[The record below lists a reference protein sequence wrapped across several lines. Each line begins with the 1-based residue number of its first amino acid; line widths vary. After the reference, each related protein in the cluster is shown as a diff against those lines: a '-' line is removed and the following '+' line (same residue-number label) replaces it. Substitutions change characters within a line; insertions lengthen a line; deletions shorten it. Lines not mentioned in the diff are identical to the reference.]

1 MRRLA
6 WLSLLCLTA
15 DTATAAAFVN
25 RPTAAVEGK
34 AIRIAFAVDE
44 PADVAVEVLNAKGET
59 VRHLAAGLLGDNA
72 QPPLQ
77 KDSLEQ
83 SLVWDRTDDLGEAA
97 PAGAYSVRVGL
108 GLSPRLKE
116 VVGWRPLGIG
126 SVFSVAAAPEGGVY
140 VLGRPRGGVVNIIQL
155 DADGAYV
162 RKLMPPPATA
172 DLSSYQGMNP
182 IRLNGAWIP
191 MGQPLAMSAKGTCPM
206 AVTGDDLMIWP
217 SQYQSKAPHR
227 IARIGL
233 KSAVLHSIRKGIGC
247 KDHRFT
253 YLGMALS
260 PDRKHAY
267 LTGSEWVKYTTFRP
281 LHAVYKADLE
291 AGAFGPFLG
300 DAAESGCSASR
311 LRRPTGLATDKA
323 GALYVADSGNN
334 RVLVVSPDGAVQ
346 REISTPEGCG
356 FIVVNQE
363 TGDLYVMDKPI
374 AVSITRSKGK
384 YVRKFNR
391 DGKEVAS
398 FLLMGRRKGIIY
410 PCVSALALDAAG
422 EKPVLWVGI
431 KDDGYC
437 RGGGLIRVVDEGAA
451 FGKPRFLDCASFG
464 AQYDP
469 RYLYHWGGS
478 YREYV
483 DAFNMKYYADE
494 GRAFSG
500 FGALDPKPGLWADG
514 NIYQWNVPANF
525 YRTKWESIRLQ
536 RFGPDKSPLAFP
548 SLDSDGL
555 RLIYAPSA
563 PWFPQRGVMVDRR
576 SNVLVR
582 YTYKLKAGIVP
593 GIGGKDAM
601 ITGVQCH
608 DATGKRVGHLHLT
621 NSTYG
626 LGTDA
631 RGNIYL
637 GDKPRPVGIQV
648 PLDLEKALGG
658 KVPTS
663 IADRY
668 GAVYKF
674 TARSGGFEWT
684 NRKPVA
690 ADAVART
697 RGNRFPATVPLDSDR
712 HHYNHGNRI
721 GHAKGAAWLWVGM
734 SVVPTYHSCICYGS
748 DLKVDPHGRVFVP
761 DEVCCRIAV
770 LDAAGNLLRTI
781 GAYGNSDSRGK
792 GSPVPTPEIAFCK
805 LRMITD
811 VTSRQVRAADNNN
824 GWVSVIRLDYATET
838 RVPVSLSN

>member
-72 QPPLQ
+72 PPPLQ

-281 LHAVYKADLE
+281 LHAVYKADL
-291 AGAFGPFLG
+291 
-300 DAAESGCSASR
+300 
-311 LRRPTGLATDKA
+311 
-323 GALYVADSGNN
+323 
-334 RVLVVSPDGAVQ
+334 
-346 REISTPEGCG
+346 
-356 FIVVNQE
+356 
-363 TGDLYVMDKPI
+363 
-374 AVSITRSKGK
+374 
-384 YVRKFNR
+384 
-391 DGKEVAS
+391 
-398 FLLMGRRKGIIY
+398 
-410 PCVSALALDAAG
+410 
-422 EKPVLWVGI
+422 
-431 KDDGYC
+431 
-437 RGGGLIRVVDEGAA
+437 
-451 FGKPRFLDCASFG
+451 
-464 AQYDP
+464 
-469 RYLYHWGGS
+469 
-478 YREYV
+478 
-483 DAFNMKYYADE
+483 
-494 GRAFSG
+494 
-500 FGALDPKPGLWADG
+500 
-514 NIYQWNVPANF
+514 
-525 YRTKWESIRLQ
+525 
-536 RFGPDKSPLAFP
+536 
-548 SLDSDGL
+548 
-555 RLIYAPSA
+555 
-563 PWFPQRGVMVDRR
+563 
-576 SNVLVR
+576 
-582 YTYKLKAGIVP
+582 
-593 GIGGKDAM
+593 
-601 ITGVQCH
+601 
-608 DATGKRVGHLHLT
+608 
-621 NSTYG
+621 
-626 LGTDA
+626 
-631 RGNIYL
+631 
-637 GDKPRPVGIQV
+637 
-648 PLDLEKALGG
+648 
-658 KVPTS
+658 
-663 IADRY
+663 
-668 GAVYKF
+668 
-674 TARSGGFEWT
+674 
-684 NRKPVA
+684 
-690 ADAVART
+690 
-697 RGNRFPATVPLDSDR
+697 
-712 HHYNHGNRI
+712 
-721 GHAKGAAWLWVGM
+721 
-734 SVVPTYHSCICYGS
+734 
-748 DLKVDPHGRVFVP
+748 
-761 DEVCCRIAV
+761 
-770 LDAAGNLLRTI
+770 
-781 GAYGNSDSRGK
+781 
-792 GSPVPTPEIAFCK
+792 
-805 LRMITD
+805 
-811 VTSRQVRAADNNN
+811 
-824 GWVSVIRLDYATET
+824 
-838 RVPVSLSN
+838 